1 MKLELRSH
9 NTELGEEV
17 KHYIERCLQFSLR
30 RFERRV
36 AHVTVWITDL
46 NGHRGGID
54 KCCRASA
61 RIVPIGQIVVRA
73 TSPSIHA
80 AIDNAAGRLKLCV
93 NRHLRRARAVKWR
106 NPKPE
111 GLMGKSRFLSRPW

>member
-9 NTELGEEV
+9 NIELREEV
-17 KHYIERCLQFSLR
+17 KHYIERRLQFSLH

-36 AHVTVWITDL
+36 AHVTVWISDL

-54 KCCRASA
+54 KCCRVSA
-61 RIVPIGQIVVRA
+61 RIVPIGEIVLRA
-73 TSPSIHA
+73 ISPSIHA
-80 AIDNAAGRLKLCV
+80 AIDNAAGRLKLSV
-93 NRHLRRARAVKWR
+93 SRHLRRAREVKWR

-111 GLMGKSRFLSRPW
+111 GLIGKSRFLSRPW